1 MQQSHRDLKIVLIE
15 SSRGLLSISHEID
28 SYDVIIFLGNAFDLE
43 FPFEVKGEILRDKS
57 NICKYLDSIAATL
70 NVQIFHT
77 DQTFNLE
84 SYCIYR
90 NTKQHKHILKSH
102 LECED
107 LNFKFVY
114 PTSYINLRKYLATKR
129 IDLKAQLILFSN
141 NVYGYSIPINYF
153 DIYNV
158 NYHISNINK
167 IRIPSG
173 ILFLL
178 PHSDSSY
185 YYHCLEILNLA
196 VKEIIK
202 ETIFYKKHPRDFNNS
217 TSIPLC
223 SELIRNIPIEFYDLE
238 GLLIINFDSSFVGN
252 NKNTINLS
260 KMIIKSDVRRKNMSG
275 IHVDSFE
282 ELKYHINFFEGR

>member
-1 MQQSHRDLKIVLIE
+1 MQQSHPNLKIALIE

-28 SYDVIIFLGNAFDLE
+28 NYDVIVFLGNAFDLE
-43 FPFEVKGEILRDKS
+43 FPFAVKGEILRDK
-57 NICKYLDSIAATL
+57 IYIHKYLDSIATTV

-84 SYCIYR
+84 SYSIYR

-102 LECED
+102 LECEE

-114 PTSYINLRKYLATKR
+114 PTSYIHLRKYLATKR

-153 DIYNV
+153 HTDNV
-158 NYHISNINK
+158 NYRISNINK

-185 YYHCLEILNLA
+185 YYNCLEILNLA
-196 VKEIIK
+196 VREIMK
-202 ETIFYKKHPRDFNNS
+202 ETIFYKKHPRDYNNC
-217 TSIPLC
+217 TKIPLC

-238 GLLIINFDSSFVGN
+238 DLLIVNFDSSFVLTN
-252 NKNTINLS
+252 SNTINLS

-282 ELKYHINFFEGR
+282 ELKRHINFFESR